1 MQSVYNRAESLAYLT
16 GATELGWPFRDVADW
31 GKKRKKKNPGSLY
44 PYLHQS
50 VIGYKTLGKRYNLG
64 QVSSLWWRVIP
75 VRSNSTVSQ
84 EQPATLAARWLDAC
98 ALKQRSGHGTR
109 AEKGNAGESEVAQRN
124 HGIQT
129 GDEVVYQRIIDP
141 NDVCGLLES
150 ANQR

>member
-1 MQSVYNRAESLAYLT
+1 MPSVYNRAESLADLT

-31 GKKRKKKNPGSLY
+31 GKKKKKKNSWIFVP
-44 PYLHQS
+44 LHQS
-50 VIGYKTLGKRYNLG
+50 VFGCKTLGKRYNLG

-84 EQPATLAARWLDAC
+84 EQPAMLAARWLDAC

-109 AEKGNAGESEVAQRN
+109 AEKGDAGESEVAQRD

-129 GDEVVYQRIIDP
+129 GDEVYQRIIDP

-150 ANQR
+150 AIQR